1 MRVIVVDDEAPA
13 RRRLIRMLRGA
24 TDVRVVAEAVSGPE
38 AVETIG
44 DVPADLVFLDVQMPG
59 LDGFGVIE
67 AVGSERMPRVVFVTA
82 FDEYAVRAFEV
93 RAIDY
98 LLKPF
103 PPERLDAVLTRVR
116 REQGRPPAGR
126 FDGLGSDA
134 GREAPRAA
142 LPLPILHRLLVS
154 QGSRDLLVP
163 IAQVDCFEAAGN
175 YVRVHVGPH
184 EYLVRQTLSAIEQRV
199 EPGRFL
205 RTSRSTLVR
214 TDAIAEIQPW
224 FHGDRRVVLRTG
236 RVLTWSRRFRARDR
250 DTFV

>member
-24 TDVRVVAEAVSGPE
+24 ADVRVVAEAASGPE

-67 AVGSERMPRVVFVTA
+67 AVGPGRMPRVVFVTA

-116 REQGRPPAGR
+116 HERERPPAGR
-126 FDGLGSDA
+126 FDGLGADA
-134 GREAPRAA
+134 GREALRAA
-142 LPLPILHRLLVS
+142 SQLPILRRLLVS
-154 QGSRDLLVP
+154 QGTRDVLVP
-163 IAQVDCFEAAGN
+163 IDQVDCFEAAGN
-175 YVRVHVGPH
+175 YVRVHVGPQ